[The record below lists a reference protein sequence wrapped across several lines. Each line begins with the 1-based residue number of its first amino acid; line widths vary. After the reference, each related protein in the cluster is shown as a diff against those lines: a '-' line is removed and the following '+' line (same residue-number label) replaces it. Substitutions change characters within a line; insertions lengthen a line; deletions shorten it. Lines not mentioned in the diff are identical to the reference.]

1 MSHRARALVA
11 AYSASPSTDAEG
23 RRAILERLLG
33 EAGPDVW
40 IEPPFFCDYGP
51 NIHVGAHTF
60 VNANCVLLDPTTI
73 RIGAHVLLAPGVQLL
88 SVTHPLRVPDRLRPA
103 AEVAA
108 GRLPYRTH
116 AAPIVV
122 GDAAWLGAGTLVMPG
137 VTIGEGAVIGAGSVV
152 TRDVPPGVLAHGNP
166 CRVRREL

>member
-1 MSHRARALVA
+1 M
-11 AYSASPSTDAEG
+11 AEG
-23 RRAILERLLG
+23 
-33 EAGPDVW
+33 VW

-60 VNANCVLLDPTTI
+60 VNANCVLLDPATI

-166 CRVRREL
+166 CRVRRAL